1 MFRCLAESGE
11 YMEAMVKRCAG
22 LDVHQETVVACV
34 LIGELDKKPKS
45 EIRTFGTYTKD
56 LEELHE
62 WLLEKKV
69 EQVAMES
76 TGVFWK
82 CVWNIIEDERY
93 EIKLANAKEIK
104 NMPGRKTDIK
114 DAQWIAELL
123 RCGLIK
129 SSFVPNVEIRELRDL
144 TRYKRKIVQQA
155 SSEKNRIHKI
165 LQDANIKITTDMS
178 DIFGETGRRLLEM
191 IIEGKEIR
199 TEDLVEITSGRGKA
213 SLREKIPQ
221 IKEGLKGTAREHHR
235 KMLKLIYEH
244 LKYLE
249 KEQEEIEKLIDE
261 KCNEYKKE
269 IELLDS
275 IPGIDQN
282 SAKAIIAEIG
292 TNMNQFPTVK
302 HLTSWA
308 GMSPGNNES
317 GGIKKNG
324 KSTKGNR
331 NLRATLNEC
340 AWSCIRS
347 KKNRISSTYWRFI
360 KRMGPQKAIHA
371 IGNLILRLCYHILV
385 SGIEYEERE
394 KEDYEKILQKKKEQR
409 MIKELKEKGYKIEIA
424 S

>member
-1 MFRCLAESGE
+1 MFRYLIESGE
-11 YMEAMVKRCAG
+11 YMEAMVKKCAG
-22 LDVHQETVVACV
+22 LDVHQETIVACV
-34 LIGELDKKPKS
+34 LKGELDKKPES
-45 EIRTFGTYTKD
+45 IIRTFGTYTKD

-62 WLLEKKV
+62 WLIQEEV

-93 EIKLANAKEIK
+93 EMKLANAKEIK

-129 SSFVPNVEIRELRDL
+129 NSFVPAVEIRELRDL
-144 TRYKRKIVQQA
+144 TRYRRKIIQQA

-165 LQDANIKITTDMS
+165 LQDANIKITTDIS
-178 DIFGETGRRLLEM
+178 DIFGDTGRKLLEKL
-191 IIEGKEIR
+191 INGSEITEQDLIEM
-199 TEDLVEITSGRGKA
+199 TSGRGKS

-221 IKEGLKGTAREHHR
+221 IKEGLKGTTREHHR
-235 KMLKLIYEH
+235 KMIKLIYEH

-249 KEQEEIEKLIDE
+249 KEQEEIDKMIDE
-261 KCNEYKKE
+261 TCMEYKRE

-275 IPGIDQN
+275 IPGINQD

-292 TNMNQFPTVK
+292 IDMNQFPTVK

-317 GGIKKNG
+317 AG
-324 KSTKGNR
+324 
-331 NLRATLNEC
+331 
-340 AWSCIRS
+340 
-347 KKNRISSTYWRFI
+347 
-360 KRMGPQKAIHA
+360 
-371 IGNLILRLCYHILV
+371 V
-385 SGIEYEERE
+385 
-394 KEDYEKILQKKKEQR
+394 KKKANQQ
-409 MIKELKEKGYKIEIA
+409 MEIGH
-424 S
+424 

>member
-1 MFRCLAESGE
+1 MFRCLIESGE

-22 LDVHQETVVACV
+22 LDVHQETIVACV
-34 LIGELDKKPKS
+34 LKGELDKKPES

-62 WLLEKKV
+62 WLLQEEI

-82 CVWNIIEDERY
+82 CVWNIIEDEKY

-104 NMPGRKTDIK
+104 NMPGRKTDVK

-129 SSFVPNVEIRELRDL
+129 GSFVPDVEIRELRDL
-144 TRYKRKIVQQA
+144 TRYRRKVIQQA
-155 SSEKNRIHKI
+155 SAEKNRIHKV
-165 LQDANIKITTDMS
+165 LQDANIKITTDIS
-178 DIFGETGRRLLEM
+178 DIFGDTGRKLLEK
-191 IIEGKEIR
+191 IIEGKEI
-199 TEDLVEITSGRGKA
+199 TDEDLEEVTSGRGKA

-221 IKEGLKGTAREHHR
+221 IKEGLKGTTRDHHR
-235 KMLKLIYEH
+235 KMIKLIYEH

-249 KEQEEIEKLIDE
+249 KEQEEIEEMIDE
-261 KCNEYKKE
+261 ACEKHKTE

-275 IPGIDQN
+275 IPGIDKD

-292 TNMNQFPTVK
+292 IDMNQFPTVK

-317 GGIKKNG
+317 AG
-324 KSTKGNR
+324 
-331 NLRATLNEC
+331 
-340 AWSCIRS
+340 
-347 KKNRISSTYWRFI
+347 
-360 KRMGPQKAIHA
+360 
-371 IGNLILRLCYHILV
+371 V
-385 SGIEYEERE
+385 
-394 KEDYEKILQKKKEQR
+394 KKKESQQ
-409 MIKELKEKGYKIEIA
+409 METEHYEQL
-424 S
+424 

>member
-1 MFRCLAESGE
+1 MFGYLIESGE
-11 YMEAMVKRCAG
+11 YMEAMVEKCAG
-22 LDVHQETVVACV
+22 LDVHQETIVACV
-34 LIGELDKKPKS
+34 LKGDLDRKPES

-62 WLLEKKV
+62 WLLEEEV

-93 EIKLANAKEIK
+93 EIKLANAREIK
-104 NMPGRKTDIK
+104 NMPGRKTDVK

-129 SSFVPNVEIRELRDL
+129 GSFVPNVEIRELRDL
-144 TRYKRKIVQQA
+144 TRYRRKIIQQA
-155 SSEKNRIHKI
+155 SAEKNRIHKI
-165 LQDANIKITTDMS
+165 LQDANIKITTDIS
-178 DIFGETGRRLLEM
+178 DIFGDTGRKILEM
-191 IIEGKEIR
+191 IIEGKEI
-199 TEDLVEITSGRGKA
+199 TNEDLIEITSGRGKA

-221 IKEGLKGTAREHHR
+221 IKEAIKGTTREHHK

-249 KEQEEIEKLIDE
+249 KEQKEIEKLIDE
-261 KCNEYKKE
+261 ACEEYKKE

-275 IPGIDQN
+275 IPGIDQD

-292 TNMNQFPTVK
+292 VDMNQFPTVK
-302 HLTSWA
+302 NLTSWA

-317 GGIKKNG
+317 AGVKKKG

-347 KKNRISSTYWRFI
+347 KKNRISSTYWRFV

-371 IGNLILRLCYHILV
+371 VGNLILRLCYHILV
-385 SGIEYEERE
+385 SGIKYEERE
-394 KEDYEKILQKKKEQR
+394 KDDYEKILQKKKEER
-409 MIKELKEKGYKIEIA
+409 MIKELREKGYKIEIA

>member
-1 MFRCLAESGE
+1 MFRYLIESGE
-11 YMEAMVKRCAG
+11 YMEAMVEKCAG
-22 LDVHQETVVACV
+22 LDVHQETIVACV
-34 LIGELDKKPKS
+34 LKGDLDRKPESK
-45 EIRTFGTYTKD
+45 IRTYGTYTKD

-62 WLLEKKV
+62 WLLEEEV

-93 EIKLANAKEIK
+93 EIKLANAREIK
-104 NMPGRKTDIK
+104 NMPGRKTDVK

-129 SSFVPNVEIRELRDL
+129 ESFVPNVEIRELRDL
-144 TRYKRKIVQQA
+144 TRYRRKIIQQA
-155 SSEKNRIHKI
+155 STEKNRIHKI
-165 LQDANIKITTDMS
+165 LQDANIKITTDIS
-178 DIFGETGRRLLEM
+178 DIFGDTGRKILEM
-191 IIEGKEIR
+191 IIEGKEI
-199 TEDLVEITSGRGKA
+199 TNEDLIEITSGRGKA
-213 SLREKIPQ
+213 SLRGKIPQ
-221 IKEGLKGTAREHHR
+221 IKEAIKGTTREHHK

-249 KEQEEIEKLIDE
+249 KEQKEIEKLIDE
-261 KCNEYKKE
+261 ACEEYRKE

-275 IPGIDQN
+275 IPGIDQD

-292 TNMNQFPTVK
+292 VDMNQFATVK
-302 HLTSWA
+302 NLTSWA

-317 GGIKKNG
+317 AGIKKKG

-331 NLRATLNEC
+331 NLKATLNEC

-371 IGNLILRLCYHILV
+371 VGNLILRLCYHILV

-394 KEDYEKILQKKKEQR
+394 KDDYEKILQKKKEER